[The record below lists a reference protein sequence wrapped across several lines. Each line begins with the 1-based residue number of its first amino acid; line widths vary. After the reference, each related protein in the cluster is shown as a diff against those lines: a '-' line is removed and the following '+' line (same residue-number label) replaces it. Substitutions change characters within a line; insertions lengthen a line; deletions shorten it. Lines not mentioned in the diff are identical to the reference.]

1 MRPTEPRR
9 EARFAPLIGPGLAG
23 QNPDVVLPA
32 FCDLPLGSVDQRS
45 WSASTCAAPDLI
57 ADVSALTSAHTLRSH
72 RTRTMLTSRPVEAAP
87 VEPVVSANKHTKQ
100 PKVVGTEAARLARS
114 ESPPK
119 CSHRSPVSAGK
130 SGPPV
135 V

>member
-1 MRPTEPRR
+1 VTILRAELRH
-9 EARFAPLIGPGLAG
+9 EA
-23 QNPDVVLPA
+23 
-32 FCDLPLGSVDQRS
+32 LGSLD
-45 WSASTCAAPDLI
+45 AI
-57 ADVSALTSAHTLRSH
+57 
-72 RTRTMLTSRPVEAAP
+72 RPVEAAQ
-87 VEPVVSANKHTKQ
+87 VELVVSANKHTKQ
-100 PKVVGTEAARLARS
+100 AKVVGTEAARLARS